1 MSEKVLQLSDANF
14 DQEIKSGVVLV
25 DFWADWCGPC
35 RIQAPIIDEVAD
47 KIGAAAKIAKV
58 NVDES
63 PRLASIFGIRSIPT
77 LIIFKDGKQ
86 VKQFTG
92 VQKATILIQELQA
105 AK

>member
-1 MSEKVLQLSDANF
+1 MSEKVLQLNDTNF
-14 DQEIKSGVVLV
+14 DQEIKSGIVLV
-25 DFWADWCGPC
+25 DFWASWCGPC
-35 RIQAPIIDEVAD
+35 RIQAPILDEVAD
-47 KIGAAAKIAKV
+47 KIGTAAKIAKV

-92 VQKATILIQELQA
+92 VQKAAILTQELQA